1 MANVAQ
7 ALAAELEKEA
17 AATRRMLERVPE
29 DRLDWQPHAKSMTLG
44 QLALHLA
51 SLPGA
56 FAKMGRLEGLDASTV
71 DFSPPAPKS
80 TEEILSTLESSLADA
95 KAFLNGLDDK
105 AADSPWRLSMG
116 EQEVWTM
123 PRHELVRSLMLNHS
137 YHHRGQLSVY
147 LRLLDVP
154 VPATY
159 GDSADEHPLAA
170 PAEVASATA

>member
-7 ALAAELEKEA
+7 ALAAELEKEGA
-17 AATRRMLERVPE
+17 STRRMLERVPA

-51 SLPGA
+51 GLPGA
-56 FAKMGRLEGLDASTV
+56 FARMGRLDELDASTV
-71 DFSPPAPKS
+71 DFTPGSPKS
-80 TEEILSTLESSLADA
+80 ADEILSTLDASLAEA
-95 KAFLNGLDDK
+95 KAFFTGLDDE
-105 AADSPWRLSMG
+105 AAAAPWRLTLG
-116 EQEVWTM
+116 EQEISTM
-123 PRHELVRSLMLNHS
+123 PRHELVRSLMFNHS

-159 GDSADEHPLAA
+159 GNSADENPFAA
-170 PAEVASATA
+170 RAE

>member
-7 ALAAELEKEA
+7 ALAAELEKESV
-17 AATRRMLERVPE
+17 ATRRMLERVPE

-51 SLPGA
+51 GLPGA
-56 FAKMGRLEGLDASTV
+56 FTRMGRLDGFDAATV
-71 DFSPPAPKS
+71 DFTPRTPQSAD
-80 TEEILSTLESSLADA
+80 EILATLDASLADA
-95 KAFLNGLDDK
+95 KAFLGGLDDE
-105 AADSPWRLSMG
+105 AANAPWRMTLG
-116 EQEVWTM
+116 EQELMTL
-123 PRHELVRSLMLNHS
+123 PRHELVRNLMFNHS

-159 GDSADEHPLAA
+159 GNSADENPFAA
-170 PAEVASATA
+170 QA

>member
-7 ALAAELEKEA
+7 ALAAELEKESV
-17 AATRRMLERVPE
+17 ATRRILERVPT

-44 QLALHLA
+44 QLALHVA
-51 SLPGA
+51 SLPGV
-56 FAKMGRLEGLDASTV
+56 FARLGSQDGLDVSTV
-71 DFSPPAPKS
+71 NFAPPAPKS
-80 TEEILSTLESSLADA
+80 TDEILAALDASLAAA
-95 KAFLNGLDDK
+95 KDFFSGLDDE
-105 AADSPWRLSMG
+105 AANAPWRLTMG
-116 EQEVWTM
+116 EQEISKM
-123 PRHELVRSLMLNHS
+123 PRHELVRSLMFNHA

-170 PAEVASATA
+170 AGA